1 MQNEL
6 HNRPCLPQLITAH
19 VASDG
24 DKRWARFNGSA
35 LDVRTSL
42 PLTSVFHELVQ
53 LLQKVLPLLRERLHF
68 LLWTG
73 NKKGGKKHIYIF
85 IYRYKSNV
93 FLQGRS
99 GDEQAPLPLTSSS
112 PPLASSSCS
121 SSSSSSSSSLLEL
134 SSFTSVFQALGTTNC
149 RWNSRAASSAEA
161 TEQSDMVHVNEC
173 APRLFVV
180 LTGENASSQDLQ
192 AEKLLGTTWNTDK
205 ELKGALWRPF
215 PDLIMNTFWWRT
227 CSSSR
232 GSQPIWLLAT
242 HQVRCDCQ

>member
-1 MQNEL
+1 MATDVDK
-6 HNRPCLPQLITAH
+6 CCAH
-19 VASDG
+19 FDG
-24 DKRWARFNGSA
+24 SV

-73 NKKGGKKHIYIF
+73 NKKGEKNTYIF
-85 IYRYKSNV
+85 IYRYKSDA
-93 FLQGRS
+93 FLQGS
-99 GDEQAPLPLTSSS
+99 GGDERAPLPLTSSS

-161 TEQSDMVHVNEC
+161 TKQSNMVHVNER

-180 LTGENASSQDLQ
+180 LTGENTSSQDLQ
-192 AEKLLGTTWNTDK
+192 EERLLGTTWNTDK
-205 ELKGALWRPF
+205 ELEGAL
-215 PDLIMNTFWWRT
+215 
-227 CSSSR
+227 
-232 GSQPIWLLAT
+232 
-242 HQVRCDCQ
+242 